1 MEAVA
6 RQLAMD
12 RRVLV
17 IRNGWFSFR
26 WSQIFERGDITS
38 SETVLSAQRLGDAV
52 DAPFAAILMDLY
64 MPRMD
69 GCDATR
75 LIREREGEMGVEAVP
90 ILAVTASVLGEDR
103 DRALSAGMDALA
115 LFGPPLRNTPRRT
128 A

>member
-1 MEAVA
+1 MAVTRFLRQMGFDAIVVDNEIEALEA
-6 RQLAMD
+6 
-12 RRVLV
+12 
-17 IRNGWFSFR
+17 I
-26 WSQIFERGDITS
+26 EH
-38 SETVLSAQRLGDAV
+38 AV